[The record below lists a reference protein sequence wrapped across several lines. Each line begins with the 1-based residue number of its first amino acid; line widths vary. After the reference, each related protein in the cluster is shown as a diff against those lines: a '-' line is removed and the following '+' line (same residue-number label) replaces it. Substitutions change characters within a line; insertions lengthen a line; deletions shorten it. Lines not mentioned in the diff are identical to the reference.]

1 MSALFLCTIASN
13 KFLKGGK
20 VCCGAWFKGA
30 VQEESEKRQ
39 QQKLREKE

>member
-1 MSALFLCTIASN
+1 MSALFPCTIPSN
-13 KFLKGGK
+13 KYLKGGK

-30 VQEESEKRQ
+30 VQQDCESRQ